1 MKTTLLTL
9 LLAVLLTVPAMAEP
23 IVIDNSAAMQGST
36 AVGAD
41 IDWSYEA
48 FKAQL
53 QQQGKDSGI
62 NGFLGFAIIDPP
74 RSLNDY
80 QAEYRASK
88 GGPMLQALGI
98 SGFNLQNGLVKA
110 LMGSLLLI
118 FVAGSVIHGLHR
130 ASTGQGDINYVS
142 IALKLLIGVIVVF
155 NPQFVYAVGRTIQTS
170 GIFIARQAVS
180 AVPDVFF
187 EKISD
192 TDQAKMTAV
201 NLEYEALRQVQALIS
216 PYALGHPNTSI
227 SAYNKAAAKAGLEP
241 VDEPSQEDQMST
253 SKSLQIAL
261 GKMGPLISGNP
272 DFQKEL
278 EKLRQGYFKDIIG
291 AEDPAQ
297 VQAAYQSA
305 VEKAAGR
312 VAEPAYAIGMKDKA
326 VMLASSV
333 AKNLGSSTNG
343 VTKWISE
350 LVTGTIN
357 PILLWA
363 LIRLSSIIL
372 EILLIVLIVV
382 FPLWFLEPTS
392 KAFLGAA
399 NGFFGAA
406 IFPAVAFVLLAIWEL
421 IMASVGVV
429 SLGNKLA
436 DYVIG
441 MAFFSIQLGALL
453 VWLIGAIMILWKS
466 PKISKKILEGGSIAG
481 TLIGTAVTSVIG
493 GALATAGIVS
503 LGAAAAPAAA
513 GALGVGGAGAA
524 AKGAGAAAGTGAK
537 ALANGAGSTSGG
549 AGTAGAGGTPP
560 ATGAIADQANN
571 AGKQTLQNSAKQP
584 DVASASKTAGG
595 AKEQLS
601 PMEQQIAAQ
610 RAKQAQQ
617 NAKVG
622 KFQSVA
628 EKIAMQAPVMDEDNS
643 PAIFTQSAGAPGTRL
658 PVGMISAGAGMVD
671 KGAAAIKSG
680 IKAYRPATAT
690 TPTTPTTEATEPA
703 SNPKSDMKAQ
713 AAKVAADVAGQSRS
727 PSHNL
732 RKAI

>member
-1 MKTTLLTL
+1 MKTILTLLT
-9 LLAVLLTVPAMAEP
+9 AVLLVTPALQAEP
-23 IVIDNSAAMQGST
+23 IVIDNSRAMQGST
-36 AVGAD
+36 AVRAD
-41 IDWSYEA
+41 IDWSYES

-53 QQQGKDSGI
+53 QAQGKDSGI

-74 RSLNDY
+74 RGLNEY

-98 SGFNLQNGLVKA
+98 SGFNLQHGLVKA
-110 LMGSLLLI
+110 LMGTLLLI
-118 FVAGSVIHGLHR
+118 FVAGSIIHGLHNR
-130 ASTGQGDINYVS
+130 SEINYVS
-142 IALKLLIGVIVVF
+142 MALKLLLGIIVVF
-155 NPQFVYAVGRTIQTS
+155 NPQFVYAIGRTLQTS
-170 GIFIARQAVS
+170 GIYIARQAVS
-180 AVPDVFF
+180 AVPDTFF

-192 TDQAKMTAV
+192 TDQAKLTAV
-201 NLEYEALRQVQALIS
+201 NIEYEALRQVQALIS
-216 PYALGHPNTSI
+216 PYAMGHPNSSI
-227 SAYNKAAAKAGLEP
+227 SAYNKAAEKAGMEP
-241 VDEPSQEDQMST
+241 VEEPSQEDQMST
-253 SKSLQIAL
+253 SKSIQVAL
-261 GKMGPLISGNP
+261 GKMGPLVSGNP

-278 EKLRQGYFKDIIG
+278 EKLREGYFKDIVG
-291 AEDPAQ
+291 ADDPAK

-305 VEKAAGR
+305 VEKAALKI
-312 VAEPAYAIGMKDKA
+312 AEPAYAIGMKDKA
-326 VMLASSV
+326 VMLASSA

-357 PILLWA
+357 PILLWG

-372 EILLIVLIVV
+372 EITLVVLILV
-382 FPLWFLEPTS
+382 FPLWFPEPTK
-392 KAFLGAA
+392 KAFLGALNSFA
-399 NGFFGAA
+399 GAA

-421 IMASVGVV
+421 ALSSFGAP
-429 SLGNKLA
+429 SFGNMLA
-436 DYVIG
+436 DFSIG
-441 MAFFSIQLGALL
+441 MMFFGAQIFFLL

-466 PKISKKILEGGSIAG
+466 PKLTKAILERGSIAG

-503 LGAAAAPAAA
+503 LGAAAAPAVA

-537 ALANGAGSTSGG
+537 ALAGAGSSAGG
-549 AGTAGAGGTPP
+549 AGAGGTPTT
-560 ATGAIADQANN
+560 TGAIADQGNT
-571 AGKQTLQNSAKQP
+571 AGKATLQNSAKQP
-584 DVASASKTAGG
+584 DTSTTKATAGG

-601 PMEQQIAAQ
+601 PMEQKIAAQ

-617 NAKVG
+617 NAKAG

-643 PAIFTQSAGAPGTRL
+643 PAIFTQSAGAPGTRM
-658 PVGMISAGAGMVD
+658 PVGMISAGAGLVD

-680 IKAYRPATAT
+680 IKAYRPTSAT
-690 TPTTPTTEATEPA
+690 TPSIQQTGGAEPA
-703 SNPKSDMKAQ
+703 ETTLKTDMKAQ
-713 AAKVAADVAGQSRS
+713 AAKVAAQAAGQSRS
-727 PSHNL
+727 PAHNL